1 MTLENIRTAVREG
14 DADGIAQAAHKLRSA
29 SLNVGAVPLA
39 EVSKELETLGRAG
52 SLEGVVSL
60 ATELDELYAAVDTAL
75 EARLKKEH
83 SNDVIAV

>member
-1 MTLENIRTAVREG
+1 M
-14 DADGIAQAAHKLRSA
+14 
-29 SLNVGAVPLA
+29 A

-60 ATELDELYAAVDTAL
+60 ATELDELYAAVETAL